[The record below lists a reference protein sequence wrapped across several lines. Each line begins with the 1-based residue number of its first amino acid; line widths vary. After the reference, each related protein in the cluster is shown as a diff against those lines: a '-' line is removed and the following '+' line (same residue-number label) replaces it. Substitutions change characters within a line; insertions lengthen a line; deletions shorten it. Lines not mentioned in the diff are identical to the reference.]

1 MSIASM
7 TGFAR
12 INGNMQ
18 MTGENISWIWEIK
31 SVNGK
36 SLDIKMRLP
45 AGYDDMALTL
55 KIIVGK
61 YLSRGSVNAGL
72 EIIREKNSRKIK
84 IDDDLLKCLT
94 ERVIL
99 LDKEYGDKLARSSAA
114 ELLAQH
120 GVIEWEENA
129 ADEKETALLRHRLT
143 EDFTA
148 ACAKLQKDRCAEGA
162 KIKTALL
169 ALLDTIESLT
179 AEIEKIAETLPQKLK
194 NKLSGLL
201 QQYTDDIEISKDRL
215 AQEVVFLVTR
225 ADIREEIDRL
235 KAHVKTAR
243 QLLAADEAVGRR
255 LDFLCQE
262 LNREANTACSKAADI
277 AITDL
282 GMKLKALIEQFREQ
296 VQNIE

>member
-94 ERVIL
+94 ERVIF

-129 ADEKETALLRHRLT
+129 ADEKETALLRQRLT

-162 KIKTALL
+162 KIKTALS

-179 AEIEKIAETLPQKLK
+179 AEIEKITETLPQKLK

-201 QQYTDDIEISKDRL
+201 QQYADDIEISKDRL

>member
-129 ADEKETALLRHRLT
+129 ADEKETALLRQRLT

-162 KIKTALL
+162 KIKTALS

-201 QQYTDDIEISKDRL
+201 QQYADDIEISKDRL

-243 QLLAADEAVGRR
+243 QLLASDEAVGRR